1 MGVLK
6 VGAYIN
12 LCILHNRKEP
22 QMERR
27 KVIRMSYTED
37 DGFSWRKYGQKDVEG
52 AMHPTTQSKSYFR
65 CAHKMTTGCKARKK
79 VQRTDGDPLMV
90 DVVYKGVHSCAGVH
104 SDSQRSSAASSKSNL
119 RPTKSMQVRASSKDV
134 GPPDDGYSWKR
145 YGQKNIFGANYP
157 RCYYRCIHK
166 TTTGCTATKNA
177 QATDG
182 DPLLF
187 DVVYHGEHTCDLQST
202 HSNDVEP
209 IRPQSGL
216 DDDMCTDDTTTVST
230 RHDSNTDASSI
241 SFQLDWTNCKDESDG
256 PPTTL

>member
-1 MGVLK
+1 EIRIFLQKNLREGAHK
-6 VGAYIN
+6 SVGS
-12 LCILHNRKEP
+12 RKEP

-27 KVIRMSYTED
+27 KVRMSYTED

-52 AMHPTTQSKSYFR
+52 AVHPRSYFR

-79 VQRTDGDPLMV
+79 VQHTDGDPLMV
-90 DVVYKGVHSCAGVH
+90 DVVYEGVHSCAGVH
-104 SDSQRSSAASSKSNL
+104 SAASSKSNL
-119 RPTKSMQVRASSKDV
+119 RPTKSIQVRASSKDV

-166 TTTGCTATKNA
+166 TTTGCSAEKNA

-187 DVVYHGEHTCDLQST
+187 DVVYHGEHTCDLLST

-209 IRPQSGL
+209 ISPQSGL

-241 SFQLDWTNCKDESDG
+241 SSQLDWTNCKDELDG

>member
-1 MGVLK
+1 
-6 VGAYIN
+6 
-12 LCILHNRKEP
+12 
-22 QMERR
+22 MERR